1 LTIEILLAAV
11 AIAFLAAAC
20 QSLTAFGFALVT
32 VPLLALAWEVKPA
45 VVTSTV
51 LGTLILLP
59 LLYEVR
65 GRVPVGRVM
74 PILIGSM
81 AGIPL
86 GILILERIDAVTLEV
101 VVASVVIVGSLL
113 IYFSPELRLRRP
125 PAPLSLLVGGLSG
138 VLRAATSMGG
148 PPVILYALTLE
159 REVERFR
166 AILLAVFL
174 PTSLVTIAAL
184 AIAGHVTG
192 DVLLVSVVAQPAV
205 VLGSLAGR
213 WARTRVSREAF
224 RLVVLAFLF
233 ASSGAVLASS
243 AGRIG

>member
-11 AIAFLAAAC
+11 AIAFLAAVC
-20 QSLTAFGFALVT
+20 QSLTAFGFALIT
-32 VPLLALAWEVKPA
+32 VPLLSLAWEVKPA

-51 LGTLILLP
+51 LGTLILIP

-65 GRVPVGRVM
+65 GRVPVRRVI
-74 PILIGSM
+74 PLFVGSL

-86 GILILERIDAVTLEV
+86 GVLILERIDATALEV
-101 VVASVVIVGSLL
+101 VVAVLVIAGSLL

-125 PAPLSLLVGGLSG
+125 SPPLALGVGVLSG
-138 VLRAATSMGG
+138 ALRAATSMGG
-148 PPVILYALTLE
+148 PPIIFYALTLE

-184 AIAGHVTG
+184 AAAGRVTG
-192 DVLLVSVVAQPAV
+192 DVLLVSLVAQPAV
-205 VLGSLAGR
+205 VVGSLSGR
-213 WARTRVSREAF
+213 WARTRVSESAF
-224 RLVVLAFLF
+224 RLVVLALLF
-233 ASSGAVLASS
+233 VSSAAVLAT
-243 AGRIG
+243 AVGDLG

>member
-1 LTIEILLAAV
+1 LTVEILLAAV

-86 GILILERIDAVTLEV
+86 GVLILERID
-101 VVASVVIVGSLL
+101 VVALEIVVAIVVIVGSLL
-113 IYFSPELRLRRP
+113 IYFSPGLRFTRP
-125 PAPLSLLVGGLSG
+125 PAPLSLVVGGLSG

-174 PTSLVTIAAL
+174 PTSIVTIAAL
-184 AIAGHVTG
+184 AIAGRVTG

-205 VLGSLAGR
+205 VLGSLTGR
-213 WARTRVSREAF
+213 WARARVSEEVF
-224 RLVVLAFLF
+224 RLVVLVFLF
-233 ASSGAVLASS
+233 ASSGAVLASA

>member
-1 LTIEILLAAV
+1 MTIEILLAAV

-32 VPLLALAWEVKPA
+32 VPLLSLAWEVKPA

-51 LGTLILLP
+51 LGTIILIP

-65 GRVPVGRVM
+65 GRVPVRRVV
-74 PILIGSM
+74 PVLIGSF

-86 GILILERIDAVTLEV
+86 GVLILERIDATSLEV
-101 VVASVVIVGSLL
+101 VVAILVIVGSLI
-113 IYFSPELRLRRP
+113 IYFSPGLSLRRS
-125 PAPLSLLVGGLSG
+125 PAPLALGVGVLSG
-138 VLRAATSMGG
+138 ALRAATSMGG
-148 PPVILYALTLE
+148 PPVIFYALTLE

-184 AIAGHVTG
+184 AIAGRVTG
-192 DVLLVSVVAQPAV
+192 DILLVSVVAQPAV
-205 VLGSLAGR
+205 VLGSLTGR
-213 WARTRVSREAF
+213 WARAHASEAVF
-224 RLVVLAFLF
+224 RLVVLAVLF
-233 ASSGAVLASS
+233 ASSGAVLATA
-243 AGRIG
+243 AGDLR

>member
-1 LTIEILLAAV
+1 MSVEILLAAV
-11 AIAFLAAAC
+11 AIAFLAAVC

-65 GRVPVGRVM
+65 GRVPVGRVT
-74 PILIGSM
+74 PILIGSL

-86 GILILERIDAVTLEV
+86 GVLILERIDVIALEI
-101 VVASVVIVGSLL
+101 VVAGVVILGSLL
-113 IYFSPELRLRRP
+113 VYFSPELRLRRP
-125 PAPLSLLVGGLSG
+125 PAPLSLVVGGLSG

-166 AILLAVFL
+166 ATLLAVFL
-174 PTSLVTIAAL
+174 PTSIVTIAAL
-184 AIAGHVTG
+184 AIAGRVTG

-205 VLGSLAGR
+205 VLGSLTGR
-213 WARTRVSREAF
+213 WARARVSEPVF
-224 RLVVLAFLF
+224 RLVVLGLLF
-233 ASSGAVLASS
+233 ASSGAVLASA
-243 AGRIG
+243 AGSLG

>member
-1 LTIEILLAAV
+1 MTIEILLAAA
-11 AIAFLAAAC
+11 AIAFLAAVC

-51 LGTLILLP
+51 LGTVILLP

-74 PILIGSM
+74 PILIGSL

-86 GILILERIDAVTLEV
+86 GVVILEWIDAGALEIT
-101 VVASVVIVGSLL
+101 VAILVIAGSLL
-113 IYFSPELRLRRP
+113 IYFAPGLRLRRP

-148 PPVILYALTLE
+148 PPIILYALTLE

-166 AILLAVFL
+166 AILLAVFF
-174 PTSLVTIAAL
+174 PTSVVTIAVL
-184 AIAGHVTG
+184 AIVGRVTG

-205 VLGSLAGR
+205 VLGSLTGR
-213 WARTRVSREAF
+213 WARTRVSEAAF
-224 RLVVLAFLF
+224 RLVVLGLLF
-233 ASSGAVLASS
+233 VSSGAVLATAASDL
-243 AGRIG
+243 G

>member
-1 LTIEILLAAV
+1 MSVEILLAAV

-86 GILILERIDAVTLEV
+86 GVLILERIDVIALEI
-101 VVASVVIVGSLL
+101 VVAGVVIVGSLL
-113 IYFSPELRLRRP
+113 IYLSPEFSLRRP
-125 PAPLSLLVGGLSG
+125 PVPLSLVVGGLSG

-166 AILLAVFL
+166 ATLLAVFL

-184 AIAGHVTG
+184 AIAGRVTG

-205 VLGSLAGR
+205 VLGSLTGR
-213 WARTRVSREAF
+213 WARARVSEPVF
-224 RLVVLAFLF
+224 RLVVLGLLF
-233 ASSGAVLASS
+233 ASSGAVLASA
-243 AGRIG
+243 AGGIS

>member
-1 LTIEILLAAV
+1 
-11 AIAFLAAAC
+11 
-20 QSLTAFGFALVT
+20 
-32 VPLLALAWEVKPA
+32 
-45 VVTSTV
+45 
-51 LGTLILLP
+51 
-59 LLYEVR
+59 
-65 GRVPVGRVM
+65 M
-74 PILIGSM
+74 
-81 AGIPL
+81 
-86 GILILERIDAVTLEV
+86 
-101 VVASVVIVGSLL
+101 
-113 IYFSPELRLRRP
+113 
-125 PAPLSLLVGGLSG
+125 
-138 VLRAATSMGG
+138 
-148 PPVILYALTLE
+148 E

-184 AIAGHVTG
+184 AIVGRVTG

-213 WARTRVSREAF
+213 WARARVSQEVF

>member
-1 LTIEILLAAV
+1 LTVEILLAAV

-86 GILILERIDAVTLEV
+86 GVLILERIDVMALEI
-101 VVASVVIVGSLL
+101 VVAIVVIVGSLL
-113 IYFSPELRLRRP
+113 IYFSPGLRFTRP
-125 PAPLSLLVGGLSG
+125 PAPLSLVVGGLSG

-174 PTSLVTIAAL
+174 PTSIVTIAAL
-184 AIAGHVTG
+184 AIAGRVTG

-205 VLGSLAGR
+205 VLGSLTGR
-213 WARTRVSREAF
+213 WARARVSEEVF
-224 RLVVLAFLF
+224 RLVVLVFLF
-233 ASSGAVLASS
+233 ASSGAVLASA